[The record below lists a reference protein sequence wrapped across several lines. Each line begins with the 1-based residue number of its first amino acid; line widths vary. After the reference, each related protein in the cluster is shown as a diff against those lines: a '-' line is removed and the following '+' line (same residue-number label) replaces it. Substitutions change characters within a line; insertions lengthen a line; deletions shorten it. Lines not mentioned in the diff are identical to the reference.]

1 MYSVAEVDLS
11 DLPPDFTLDQARSV
25 LEIVVSGIRLKGGV
39 LRLDTLQ
46 GGFIALTPAGNTI
59 YITDELRKL
68 SKVVETNM
76 EAENG
81 VVHGIDTLLLPQ

>member
-1 MYSVAEVDLS
+1 
-11 DLPPDFTLDQARSV
+11 LDQARSV